1 MSEVIRI
8 PRRTAAVAAAAVAAL
23 AVGTLPAQ
31 AVPAGPGARSWGRA
45 VRPTTPATWCATATS
60 SR

>member
-8 PRRTAAVAAAAVAAL
+8 PRRTVAVAAAAVAAL

-31 AVPAGPGARSWGRA
+31 AAPAGPGGPKLGT
-45 VRPTTPATWCATATS
+45 VRQADNPATWCATATS
-60 SR
+60 